1 MRAGRSA
8 PSPNAILDELL
19 QAQPK
24 GSDGTYRGL
33 ASRFIEGKLAG
44 PFSYEGMRTDD
55 PNDIFPHEDRRELRG
70 LGVFAAWLNHHDTR
84 SINSMDTLVE
94 ENGIR
99 YLKHYLLDFGSILGS
114 SGFASKDP
122 W

>member
-1 MRAGRSA
+1 M
-8 PSPNAILDELL
+8 
-19 QAQPK
+19 
-24 GSDGTYRGL
+24 
-33 ASRFIEGKLAG
+33 G

-55 PNDIFPHEDRRELRG
+55 PNDIVPHEDRRELRG
-70 LGVFAAWLNHHDTR
+70 LRVFAAWLNHHDTR

-114 SGFASKDP
+114 AGFAPKDP
-122 W
+122 WNGKSVSPR